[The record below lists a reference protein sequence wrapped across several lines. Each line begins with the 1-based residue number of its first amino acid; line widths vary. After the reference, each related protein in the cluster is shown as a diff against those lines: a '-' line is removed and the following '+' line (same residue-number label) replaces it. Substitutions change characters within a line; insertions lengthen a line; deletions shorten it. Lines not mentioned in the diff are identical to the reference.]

1 MADLIIRTPCS
12 LVRLLRN
19 LRFGSLRL
27 LHQSEPSAPRV
38 RRAVAH
44 RSESNRFQPTRPVV
58 RARDMRLLSLLTKAC
73 PVLALLAWIFFVF
86 VLRKQAFFGQKQ
98 RSPIHFRGRGFL
110 DAEGVGFE
118 PTIPV
123 KVCWF
128 SRPVHSTRLCHP
140 SGSGSD
146 AAPKLR
152 CSGPEFNEYLA
163 KMEGG
168 NDE

>member
-1 MADLIIRTPCS
+1 MAGRHPDSGRCARGGGWVLVGLPRTSRSVSPFPPFQSMPLACFARHVGLPRTSCSVSYPSLPKRAPCS
-12 LVRLLRN
+12 LRSL
-19 LRFGSLRL
+19 GS
-27 LHQSEPSAPRV
+27 SSFSS
-38 RRAVAH
+38 
-44 RSESNRFQPTRPVV
+44 SESK
-58 RARDMRLLSLLTKAC
+58 LSLAKNKEAPST
-73 PVLALLAWIFFVF
+73 FVDG
-86 VLRKQAFFGQKQ
+86 A
-98 RSPIHFRGRGFL
+98 SL

-152 CSGPEFNEYLA
+152 CF
-163 KMEGG
+163 
-168 NDE
+168 